1 MKDSKQFYRVL
12 FNEDEHTCFGMTPY
26 DNTSYEINEGLFDRA
41 RYFTINPLVKG
52 RTRAGSNVKRFRN
65 FLFEMDENTIPE
77 QVELIKQSKLPY
89 STLVFSGSKSIHSIV
104 SLAIDV
110 DRIEYDA
117 LWKAISAALLKNG
130 IKADSACKDPA
141 RLSRCPNAIRDNGKE
156 QRLIKTT
163 SRKTLAELERWLE
176 DNGVD
181 WYDYLPKQEYNT
193 TENAVSSA
201 SDQIKIDWI
210 DTYYMKNDEY
220 VDGNKHNY
228 QIKYAYCLLRT
239 GMTPD
244 AIDSHFRS
252 KFGEISDGIKTTA
265 SLRADDKPIYVPTME
280 ERKAYYKALEDEQR
294 AIDTKERYQEHTI
307 DNAVDDVI
315 LEDLERYIRVGTKYF
330 KTDSIGHGLIDW
342 DKGTFQDD
350 YGRGTLPPR
359 LYDGF
364 QYKPDYVS
372 AEFPADLYNGKY
384 RNRFTRPD
392 YVVKSG
398 EWNTIESAL
407 QHAFQD
413 QYDLV
418 LKMMAVMLKW
428 PETRLPILTLIGEE
442 GVGKSAIIKIFQYL
456 LGIKNTKSIK
466 SKQFE
471 SDFDGFLMDT
481 QLLIIEEAGYWK
493 DPNAVANEFKR
504 LCTEVGEIEIN
515 PKYGKQ
521 TEYPWYGWLMCT
533 SNDLSPVKMDGASSR
548 FWVRELTPIAN
559 PVEDFYG
566 KVKSEMGHFAYHL
579 LNNVHVDHPDT
590 KTARLYFDPE
600 EYWTKEKDFV
610 KDLNKS
616 QLYSE
621 MWEIFD
627 EFFAENPTHDKLYFD
642 LKVIKM
648 RLKDQFSD
656 KDIKICLKKEFGISN
671 KTKNLTR
678 PNGLMGLVST
688 DVNQKEIPLKK
699 TQWYV
704 VDRKDYI
711 DPLEEQMQQ
720 IMDA

>member
-1 MKDSKQFYRVL
+1 MKKSTEFYNVL

-26 DNTSYEINEGLFDRA
+26 DNTSYEIKEGLFDRA

-52 RTRAGSNVKRFRN
+52 RTRAGSNVKRHRN
-65 FLFEMDENTIPE
+65 FLFEMDDNTIPE
-77 QVELIKQSKLPY
+77 QIKLIKDSKLPF
-89 STLVFSGSKSIHSIV
+89 STLVYSGSKSVHSIV
-104 SLAIDV
+104 SLAFDI
-110 DRIEYDA
+110 DRIQYDA
-117 LWKAISAALLKNG
+117 MWLAINAALKKNG
-130 IKADSACKDPA
+130 IVADKACKDPA
-141 RLSRCPNAIRDNGKE
+141 RFSRCPNAIRDNGKE
-156 QRLIKTT
+156 QKLLATKSRLTQHEIE
-163 SRKTLAELERWLE
+163 SWLQN
-176 DNGVD
+176 NGID
-181 WYDYLPKQEYNT
+181 WNDYLPKQEYNT
-193 TENAVSSA
+193 TENTVSSA
-201 SDQIKIDWI
+201 DDQIKIDWI
-210 DTYYMKNDEY
+210 DKYYMKDDEY
-220 VDGNKHNY
+220 TEGGRHNY

-239 GMTPD
+239 GMSPNS
-244 AIDSHFRS
+244 IDSHFKT

-265 SLRADDKPIYVPTME
+265 TLKWDGDSIYVPTME
-280 ERKAYYKALEDEQR
+280 ERKAYYKTLEDDQR

-307 DNAVDDVI
+307 DNAAEDAV
-315 LEDLERYIRVGTKYF
+315 LEEIERYIRVGVKYF

-372 AEFPADLYNGKY
+372 DTFPADLFNGKY

-392 YVVKSG
+392 YEIVEG
-398 EWNTIESAL
+398 NWNTIEAAL

-413 QYDLV
+413 QYDLA
-418 LKMMAVMLKW
+418 LQMMTVMLKW
-428 PETRLPILTLIGEE
+428 PETRLPILTLIGDE

-481 QLLIIEEAGYWK
+481 QLLVIEEAGFWK

-533 SNDLSPVKMDGASSR
+533 SNDLSPVKMEGASTR
-548 FWVRELTPIAN
+548 FWVRELTPIPN

-566 KVKSEMGHFAYHL
+566 KVKLEMGHFAHHL
-579 LNNVHVDHPDT
+579 LNNVHVEHPDK

-600 EYWTKEKDFV
+600 QYWTKEKDFV

-627 EFFAENPTHDKLYFD
+627 EFFAENPTHEKLYFD
-642 LKVIKM
+642 LKVLKM
-648 RLKDQFSD
+648 RLKDQHQD
-656 KDIKICLKKEFGISN
+656 KDIKVCLKKEFGIVD

-678 PNGLMGLVST
+678 PNGLMGKLDT
-688 DVNQKEIPLKK
+688 DINSKEIPLKK
-699 TQWYV
+699 TQWYI
-704 VDRKDYI
+704 VDRKEYI
-711 DPLEEQMQQ
+711 DPLEEQMES
-720 IMDA
+720 IMKA